1 MSFKYDNGCDDL
13 YTKYLPN
20 ILSAF
25 NLSLGLFSILL
36 TFNQEYTLAAMMILI
51 AAMIDRYDGRIS
63 RYFNA
68 SSELGKELDSL
79 SDLTSFGIAPAIL
92 ICIKF
97 DFFNNGLLGELG
109 IVMVFLYVISGSFRL
124 ANYNINEFKGYF
136 LGVPITVAGSIITLF
151 TLFKFNA
158 QILIAII
165 LLLLFA
171 YLMLS
176 KIKLKKF

>member
-1 MSFKYDNGCDDL
+1 M
-13 YTKYLPN
+13 PN

-36 TFNQEYTLAAMMILI
+36 TFNKEYALAAMMILI
-51 AAMIDRYDGRIS
+51 AAVIDRYDGRIA
-63 RYFNA
+63 RFFNV

-97 DFFNNGLLGELG
+97 DFFNNGSLGELG
-109 IVMVFLYVISGSFRL
+109 IVIVFLYVISGSFRL
-124 ANYNINEFKGYF
+124 ANYNINEFEGYF
-136 LGVPITVAGSIITLF
+136 TGVPITVAGSILTFF
-151 TLFKFNA
+151 TIFNFNA

-165 LLLLFA
+165 LLMLFA
-171 YLMLS
+171 YLMVS
-176 KIKLKKF
+176 KIQLKKF